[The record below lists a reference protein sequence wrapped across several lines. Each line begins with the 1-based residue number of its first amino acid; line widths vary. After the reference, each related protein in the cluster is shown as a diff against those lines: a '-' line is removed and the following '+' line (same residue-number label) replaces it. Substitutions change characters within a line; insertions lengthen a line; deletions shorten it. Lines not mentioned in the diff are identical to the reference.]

1 MPLPGQKTTTSFLEW
16 ETTLTLISKLERDRD
31 FKFALLIA
39 CGAFTGLRIS
49 DLLSLTWAD
58 ILEKEDFT
66 LNERKTKKTR
76 RIKVNPQLKEI
87 AERLHIKSGQPLVN
101 ELMFINRY
109 GTQAIR
115 RHYVNSKLKTIMT
128 KYKIKVSGNVS
139 SHMLRKTLGRRFM
152 EKQNYSD
159 HALILLSEVYNH
171 SSVSITRRY
180 LGLRQEEIASV
191 YDDL

>member
-1 MPLPGQKTTTSFLEW
+1 MPLPEQKTTTSFLEW

-66 LNERKTKKTR
+66 LNERKTKKAR

-87 AERLHIKSGQPLVN
+87 TERLHVKSGQPLVN

-109 GTQAIR
+109 DNR
-115 RHYVNSKLKTIMT
+115 P
-128 KYKIKVSGNVS
+128 
-139 SHMLRKTLGRRFM
+139 
-152 EKQNYSD
+152 
-159 HALILLSEVYNH
+159 
-171 SSVSITRRY
+171 SVCTM
-180 LGLRQEEIASV
+180 
-191 YDDL
+191 